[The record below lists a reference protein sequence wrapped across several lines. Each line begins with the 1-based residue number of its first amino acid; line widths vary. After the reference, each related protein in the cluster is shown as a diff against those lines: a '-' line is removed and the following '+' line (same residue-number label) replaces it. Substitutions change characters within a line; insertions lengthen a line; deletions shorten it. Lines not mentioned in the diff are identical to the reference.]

1 MEISKSSRKAGIL
14 LVLIAVLGAAILAM
28 DKILWQSMGGTHAYA
43 LIAFVI
49 VDLVIAILLLT
60 RPSKMS
66 LTVAAVWSILR
77 MLLQV
82 ADVYN
87 GPAMSLSYGDFAN
100 YLFNPTLVTAPNPP
114 GVPAAL
120 IDAIIILQLIVIVVA
135 LTGRSASQK

>member
-43 LIAFVI
+43 LIALVI

-100 YLFNPTLVTAPNPP
+100 YLFNPTLVTAPNPL

>member
-28 DKILWQSMGGTHAYA
+28 DQVLWQSMGGTHAYA

-66 LTVAAVWSILR
+66 LTIAAVWSILR
-77 MLLQV
+77 ILLQI

-87 GPAMSLSYGDFAN
+87 GPTMSLSYADFAN